1 MTKKQLFDIIERA
14 MKTFVQTFL
23 VIFVPALIA
32 YLNGT
37 GTMSVKA
44 VIAPAA
50 AAGISAV
57 WNWAKHL
64 LEQKTPEEEEKEAK

>member
-14 MKTFVQTFL
+14 TKTFVQTFL

-32 YLNGT
+32 YLNGA
-37 GTMSVKA
+37 GELSVKT

-57 WNWAKHL
+57 WNWAQHL
-64 LEQKTPEEEEKEAK
+64 FRPAEPEEEEKGAK